1 MLQKKKVF
9 SGAGV
14 ALITPFKDGKIDY
27 KALDVILEQ
36 QIAGGTDAIIACGTT
51 AEAATL
57 SDLEHKEIIS
67 HCIEKVN
74 GRIPVIAG
82 TGSNHTDYAIE
93 LTKFA
98 KDEGADGVLLVTPY
112 YNKASQKSLVKHF
125 LSIAECAEIPNILYN
140 VPSRTGL
147 NISLSAYD
155 KLAEHPNIVA
165 TKEASGNL
173 SAIMQVL
180 DVCGDRL
187 DVYSGND
194 DQIVP
199 LMSMGAIGVI
209 SVLSNV
215 MPKETHEMA
224 KLCLEGNFKEAAKLQ
239 LKYLSLINGLFMQ
252 VNPIPVKTA
261 MAKMGFCSAEMRMPL
276 CEMDEE
282 DNEKLYALMKDANLI

>member
-1 MLQKKKVF
+1 MAQKKKVF

-57 SDLEHKEIIS
+57 NDLEHRQLIS
-67 HCIEKVN
+67 HCIERVN

-93 LTKFA
+93 LTKFS

-125 LSIAECAEIPNILYN
+125 LSIAECADIPNILYN

-147 NISLSAYD
+147 NISLGAYQ

-173 SAIMQVL
+173 SAIIEL
-180 DVCGDRL
+180 IAACGDSL
-187 DVYSGND
+187 NVYSGND

-199 LMSMGAIGVI
+199 LMSVGAIGVI

-224 KLCLEGNFKEAAKLQ
+224 KLCLEGNFREAAKLQ
-239 LKYLSLINGLFMQ
+239 LHYLSLINGLFMQ

-261 MAKMGFCSAEMRMPL
+261 MAKMGFCTTEMRMPL

-282 DNEKLYALMKDANLI
+282 DNEKLYALMRQANLI

>member
-1 MLQKKKVF
+1 MSVKKKIF
-9 SGAGV
+9 AGAGV
-14 ALITPFKDGKIDY
+14 ALITPFKDGKVDY
-27 KALDVILEQ
+27 KALEVILEQ

-57 SDLEHKEIIS
+57 NDSEHKGIIS
-67 HCIEKVN
+67 FCVEKVN
-74 GRIPVIAG
+74 KRVPVIAG
-82 TGSNHTDYAIE
+82 TGSNHTDYAVE

-98 KDEGADGVLLVTPY
+98 KSEGADGVLLVTPY

-125 LSIAECAEIPNILYN
+125 LTIAEAADIPNILYN

-147 NISLSAYD
+147 NISLSAY
-155 KLAEHPNIVA
+155 KTLSEHTNIVA
-165 TKEASGNL
+165 AKEASGNL
-173 SAIMQVL
+173 SSIMQVMEA
-180 DVCGDRL
+180 CGDSL
-187 DVYSGND
+187 AIYSGND

-215 MPKETHEMA
+215 MPRETHEMTR
-224 KLCLEGNFKEAAKLQ
+224 LCLEGKFKEAAQMQ

-261 MAKMGFCSAEMRMPL
+261 MAKMGFCTTEMRMPL

-282 DNEKLYALMKDANLI
+282 DNEKLYALMRNAKLI

>member
-199 LMSMGAIGVI
+199 LMCMGAIGVI

-261 MAKMGFCSAEMRMPL
+261 MAKMGFCSTEMRMPL

>member
-57 SDLEHKEIIS
+57 TDLEHKEIIS

-112 YNKASQKSLVKHF
+112 YNKASQKSLVRHF
-125 LSIAECAEIPNILYN
+125 LSIAECADIPNILYN

-147 NISLSAYD
+147 NISLGAYQ

-173 SAIMQVL
+173 SAIMEL
-180 DVCGDRL
+180 IATCGDSL
-187 DVYSGND
+187 NVYSGND

-199 LMSMGAIGVI
+199 LMSVGAIGVI

-215 MPKETHEMA
+215 LPKETHEIT
-224 KLCLEGNFKEAAKLQ
+224 KLCLNGNFKEAAKLQ
-239 LKYLSLINGLFMQ
+239 LRYLPLTNGLFMQ

-261 MAKMGFCSAEMRMPL
+261 MAKMGFCTTEMRMPL

-282 DNEKLYALMKDANLI
+282 DNEKLYALMREANLI

>member
-1 MLQKKKVF
+1 MSVKKNVF
-9 SGAGV
+9 AGAGV
-14 ALITPFKDGKIDY
+14 ALITPFKDGNVDY
-27 KALDVILEQ
+27 KALKTILEQ

-57 SDLEHKEIIS
+57 SDAEHKAIIS
-67 HCIEKVN
+67 FCVEKVN

-98 KDEGADGVLLVTPY
+98 KQEGADGVLLVTPY

-125 LSIAECAEIPNILYN
+125 QMIAECADIPNILYN

-147 NISLSAYD
+147 NISLDAYHT
-155 KLAEHPNIVA
+155 LAEHPNIVA

-173 SAIMQVL
+173 SFIMQVL
-180 DVCGDRL
+180 ESCGDKL
-187 DVYSGND
+187 AVYSGND

-199 LMSMGAIGVI
+199 LMSVGAIGVI
-209 SVLSNV
+209 SVLSNI
-215 MPKETHEMA
+215 MPRETREMA
-224 KLCLEGNFKEAAKLQ
+224 HLCLQGRFKEAAELQ
-239 LKYLSLINGLFMQ
+239 LKYLALTNGLFMQ

-261 MAKMGFCSAEMRMPL
+261 MAKMGYCTAEMRMPL
-276 CEMDEE
+276 CEMDDA
-282 DNEKLYALMKDANLI
+282 DNEKLFDLMRKAGLI

>member
-57 SDLEHKEIIS
+57 TDLEHKEIIS
-67 HCIEKVN
+67 HCIEKAN

-112 YNKASQKSLVKHF
+112 YNKASQKSLVRHF
-125 LSIAECAEIPNILYN
+125 LSIAECADIPNILYN

-147 NISLSAYD
+147 NISLGAYQ

-173 SAIMQVL
+173 SAIMEL
-180 DVCGDRL
+180 IATCGDSL
-187 DVYSGND
+187 NVYSGND

-199 LMSMGAIGVI
+199 LMSVGAIGVI

-215 MPKETHEMA
+215 LPKETHEIA
-224 KLCLEGNFKEAAKLQ
+224 KLCLDGNFKEAAKLQ
-239 LKYLSLINGLFMQ
+239 LRYLPLTNGLFMQ

-261 MAKMGFCSAEMRMPL
+261 MAKMGFCTPEMRMPL

-282 DNEKLYALMKDANLI
+282 DNEKLYALMREANLI

>member
-14 ALITPFKDGKIDY
+14 ALITPFKDGNVDY

-57 SDLEHKEIIS
+57 TDLEHRRIIS
-67 HCIEKVN
+67 HCVEKVA
-74 GRIPVIAG
+74 GRVPVIAG

-93 LTKFA
+93 LTKFS
-98 KDEGADGVLLVTPY
+98 KNEGADGVLLVTPY

-125 LSIAECAEIPNILYN
+125 QMIAECADIPNILYN

-147 NISLSAYD
+147 NISLGAYQQ
-155 KLAEHPNIVA
+155 LAEHPNIVA

-173 SAIMQVL
+173 SAIMQVIEA
-180 DVCGDRL
+180 CGDSL
-187 DVYSGND
+187 NVYSGND

-199 LMSMGAIGVI
+199 LMSVGAIGVI
-209 SVLSNV
+209 SVLNV
-215 MPKETHEMA
+215 FIHKRNIH
-224 KLCLEGNFKEAAKLQ
+224 NVF
-239 LKYLSLINGLFMQ
+239 
-252 VNPIPVKTA
+252 
-261 MAKMGFCSAEMRMPL
+261 
-276 CEMDEE
+276 
-282 DNEKLYALMKDANLI
+282 

>member
-1 MLQKKKVF
+1 MSVKKKIF
-9 SGAGV
+9 AGAGV
-14 ALITPFKDGKIDY
+14 ALITPFKDGKVDY
-27 KALDVILEQ
+27 KALEVILEQ

-57 SDLEHKEIIS
+57 TDLEHKEIIS
-67 HCIEKVN
+67 FCVEKVN
-74 GRIPVIAG
+74 KRVPVIAG
-82 TGSNHTDYAIE
+82 TGSNHTDYAVE

-98 KDEGADGVLLVTPY
+98 ADEGADGVLLVTPY

-125 LSIAECAEIPNILYN
+125 LTIAEAADIPNIVYN

-147 NISLSAYD
+147 NISLGAY
-155 KLAEHPNIVA
+155 KTLSEHPNVVA

-173 SAIMQVL
+173 SSILQVMET
-180 DVCGDRL
+180 CGDNL
-187 DVYSGND
+187 AVYSGND

-224 KLCLEGNFKEAAKLQ
+224 KLCLEGNFREAAKMQ
-239 LKYLSLINGLFMQ
+239 LKYLSFINGLFMQ

-261 MAKMGFCSAEMRMPL
+261 MAKMGFCTTEMRMPL
-276 CEMDEE
+276 CEMDED
-282 DNEKLYALMKDANLI
+282 DNEKLFALMHEVNLI

>member
-1 MLQKKKVF
+1 MSVKKKIF
-9 SGAGV
+9 AGAGV
-14 ALITPFKDGKIDY
+14 ALITPFKDGKVDY
-27 KALDVILEQ
+27 KALEMILEQ
-36 QIAGGTDAIIACGTT
+36 QIVGGTDAIIACGTT

-57 SDLEHKEIIS
+57 TDLEHKEIIS
-67 HCIEKVN
+67 FCVEKVN
-74 GRIPVIAG
+74 KRVPVIAG
-82 TGSNHTDYAIE
+82 TGSNHTDYAVE

-98 KDEGADGVLLVTPY
+98 ADEGANGVLLVTPY

-125 LSIAECAEIPNILYN
+125 LTIAEAADIPNILYN

-147 NISLSAYD
+147 NISLGAY
-155 KLAEHPNIVA
+155 KTLSEHPNIVA

-173 SAIMQVL
+173 SSILQVMET
-180 DVCGDRL
+180 CGDNL
-187 DVYSGND
+187 AVYSGND

-224 KLCLEGNFKEAAKLQ
+224 KLCLEGNFKEAAKMQ
-239 LKYLSLINGLFMQ
+239 LKYLSFINGLFMQ

-261 MAKMGFCSAEMRMPL
+261 MAKMGFCTTEMRMPL
-276 CEMDEE
+276 CEMDEDE
-282 DNEKLYALMKDANLI
+282 NEKLFALMRDVNLI

>member
-1 MLQKKKVF
+1 MSQKKKIF
-9 SGAGV
+9 TGAGV
-14 ALITPFKDGKIDY
+14 ALITPFRDGKIDY
-27 KALDVILEQ
+27 KALEGILEQ

-67 HCIEKVN
+67 FCIEKVA
-74 GRIPVIAG
+74 GRVPVIAG
-82 TGSNHTDYAIE
+82 TGSNYTDYAIE

-98 KDEGADGVLLVTPY
+98 KNEGADGVLLVTPY

-125 LSIAECAEIPNILYN
+125 LSIADCADIPNILYN

-147 NISLSAYD
+147 NISLAAYQQ
-155 KLAEHPNIVA
+155 LSEHPNVVA

-173 SAIMQVL
+173 SFIMQVIEA
-180 DVCGDRL
+180 CGDKL
-187 DVYSGND
+187 DVYSGDD

-199 LMSMGAIGVI
+199 LMSIGAIGVI

-215 MPKETHEMA
+215 MPRETHDMA
-224 KLCLEGNFKEAAKLQ
+224 RLCLDGNYKEAAKLQ
-239 LKYLSLINGLFMQ
+239 MRLLPLINGLFMQ

-261 MAKMGFCSAEMRMPL
+261 MAKMGFCTTEMRMPL
-276 CEMDEE
+276 CEMDDE
-282 DNEKLYALMKDANLI
+282 DNEKLYAFMRGAKLI

>member
-14 ALITPFKDGKIDY
+14 ALITPFKDGNVDY

-57 SDLEHKEIIS
+57 TDLEHRRIIS
-67 HCIEKVN
+67 HCVEKVA
-74 GRIPVIAG
+74 GRVPVIAG

-93 LTKFA
+93 LTKFS
-98 KDEGADGVLLVTPY
+98 KNEGADGVLLVTPY

-125 LSIAECAEIPNILYN
+125 QMIAECADIPNILYN

-147 NISLSAYD
+147 NISLGAYQQ
-155 KLAEHPNIVA
+155 LAEHPNIVA

-173 SAIMQVL
+173 SAIMQVIEA
-180 DVCGDRL
+180 CGDSL
-187 DVYSGND
+187 NVYSGND

-199 LMSMGAIGVI
+199 LMSVGAIGVI
-209 SVLSNV
+209 SVLSNI
-215 MPKETHEMA
+215 MPRETHEMA
-224 KLCLEGNFKEAAKLQ
+224 RLCLEGNFKEAAKLQ
-239 LKYLSLINGLFMQ
+239 LRYLSLTNGLFMQ

-261 MAKMGFCSAEMRMPL
+261 MAKMGFCSTEMRMPL
-276 CEMDEE
+276 CEMDDA
-282 DNEKLYALMKDANLI
+282 DNEKLYALMREANLI

>member
-57 SDLEHKEIIS
+57 TDLEHKEIIS

-125 LSIAECAEIPNILYN
+125 LSIAECADIPNILYN

-147 NISLSAYD
+147 NISLGAYR

-173 SAIMQVL
+173 SAIMEL
-180 DVCGDRL
+180 IATCGDSL
-187 DVYSGND
+187 NVYSGND

-199 LMSMGAIGVI
+199 LMSVGAIGVI

-215 MPKETHEMA
+215 LPKETHEIT
-224 KLCLEGNFKEAAKLQ
+224 KLCLDGNFKEAAKLQ
-239 LKYLSLINGLFMQ
+239 LRYLPLTNGLFMQ

-261 MAKMGFCSAEMRMPL
+261 MAKMGFCTTEMRMPL

-282 DNEKLYALMKDANLI
+282 DNEKLYALMREANLI

>member
-1 MLQKKKVF
+1 MSQKKKIF
-9 SGAGV
+9 TGAGV
-14 ALITPFKDGKIDY
+14 ALITPFRDGKIDY
-27 KALDVILEQ
+27 KALEGILEQ

-67 HCIEKVN
+67 FCIEKVA
-74 GRIPVIAG
+74 GRVPVIAG
-82 TGSNHTDYAIE
+82 TGSNYTDYAIE

-98 KDEGADGVLLVTPY
+98 KNEGADGVLLVTPY

-125 LSIAECAEIPNILYN
+125 LSIADCADIPNILYN

-147 NISLSAYD
+147 NISLAAYQQ
-155 KLAEHPNIVA
+155 LSEHPNVVA

-173 SAIMQVL
+173 SFIMQVIEA
-180 DVCGDRL
+180 CGDKL

-199 LMSMGAIGVI
+199 LMSIGAIGVI

-215 MPKETHEMA
+215 MPRETHDMA
-224 KLCLEGNFKEAAKLQ
+224 RLCLDGNYKEAAKLQ
-239 LKYLSLINGLFMQ
+239 MRLLPLINGLFMQ

-261 MAKMGFCSAEMRMPL
+261 MAKMGFCTTEMRMPL
-276 CEMDEE
+276 CEMDDE
-282 DNEKLYALMKDANLI
+282 DNEKLYAFMRGAKLI

>member
-27 KALDVILEQ
+27 KALDIILEQ

-180 DVCGDRL
+180 EVCGDRL
-187 DVYSGND
+187 NVYSGND

-261 MAKMGFCSAEMRMPL
+261 MAKMGFCSTEMRMPL

>member
-57 SDLEHKEIIS
+57 TDLEHKEIIS

-112 YNKASQKSLVKHF
+112 YNKASQKSLVRHF
-125 LSIAECAEIPNILYN
+125 LSIAECADLPNILYN

-147 NISLSAYD
+147 NISLGAYQ

-173 SAIMQVL
+173 SAIMEL
-180 DVCGDRL
+180 IATCGDSL
-187 DVYSGND
+187 NVYSGND

-199 LMSMGAIGVI
+199 LMSVGAIGVI

-215 MPKETHEMA
+215 LPKETHEIT
-224 KLCLEGNFKEAAKLQ
+224 KLCLDGNFKEAAKLQ
-239 LKYLSLINGLFMQ
+239 LRYLPLTNGLFMQ

-261 MAKMGFCSAEMRMPL
+261 MAKMGFCTTEMRMPL

-282 DNEKLYALMKDANLI
+282 DNEKLYALMREANLI

>member
-180 DVCGDRL
+180 EVCGDRL

-261 MAKMGFCSAEMRMPL
+261 MAKMGFCSTEMRMPL

>member
-1 MLQKKKVF
+1 MNKPTVF
-9 SGAGV
+9 TGA
-14 ALITPFKDGKIDY
+14 ATAIITPLTREGIDY
-27 KALDVILEQ
+27 ERFGAMIDWQVEQ
-36 QIAGGTDAIIACGTT
+36 GIDAIVAVGTT
-51 AEAATL
+51 GEGSTLTDEEHRAAIKFCV
-57 SDLEHKEIIS
+57 ERVAHR
-67 HCIEKVN
+67 V
-74 GRIPVIAG
+74 PVIAG

-93 LTKFA
+93 LTRFS

-125 LSIAECAEIPNILYN
+125 LSIAECADIPNILYN

-147 NISLSAYD
+147 NISLGAYQ

-173 SAIMQVL
+173 SAIMEL
-180 DVCGDRL
+180 IAACGDSL
-187 DVYSGND
+187 NVYSGND

-199 LMSMGAIGVI
+199 LMSVGAIGVI

-215 MPKETHEMA
+215 MPKETHEMT
-224 KLCLEGNFKEAAKLQ
+224 KLCLEGNFKDAAKLQ
-239 LKYLSLINGLFMQ
+239 LHYLSLINGLFMQ

-261 MAKMGFCSAEMRMPL
+261 MAKMGFCTTEMRMPL

-282 DNEKLYALMKDANLI
+282 DNEKLYALMRQANLI